1 MKDYNSDWEHN
12 RSGNG
17 RGGMGRFVRY
27 HPVTVTSIINYVST
41 TAVKIQELRT
51 TFVSLCICVV
61 LNPQNYEF

>member
-1 MKDYNSDWEHN
+1 MKDYNSDGEYN

-27 HPVTVTSIINYVST
+27 HTVTVTSIINYIST

-51 TFVSLCICVV
+51 TFLSLCICVV
-61 LNPQNYEF
+61 LNLQNDEF